1 MDDSLSTNSETL
13 VYGWRGESGMT
24 VRELI
29 EELQDRDQDAL
40 VWVPLCTDGKN
51 GLAKYVCR
59 CPHTN
64 LPEGIAISDDIAILP
79 IEMADYVHGDDGPNM
94 ENPG

>member
-1 MDDSLSTNSETL
+1 
-13 VYGWRGESGMT
+13 MT

-29 EELQDRDQDAL
+29 AELQTRDQDAL
-40 VWVPLCTDGKN
+40 VWIPRCEDGKN

-64 LPEGIAISDDIAILP
+64 LPEGISIPDDIAILP
-79 IEMADYVHGDDGPNM
+79 LEMDDYVHGDDGENT
-94 ENPG
+94 ENPGCQ